1 MKRCQRAW
9 ENLAQMPRRGH
20 GFAFQQ
26 ISVPSPK
33 QLCVYSTKE
42 LRVKGGGGGSVDLYP
57 ALDLNMH
64 LCMSV

>member
-1 MKRCQRAW
+1 
-9 ENLAQMPRRGH
+9 MPRRGH

-42 LRVKGGGGGSVDLYP
+42 LRVKGSVCGGVGLVLSSGSEHAPMYVCVKECKVRIVP
-57 ALDLNMH
+57 
-64 LCMSV
+64 V

>member
-1 MKRCQRAW
+1 
-9 ENLAQMPRRGH
+9 MPRRGH

-42 LRVKGGGGGSVDLYP
+42 LRVKGSVCVGVLDLYP

-64 LCMSV
+64 LYMSV